1 MMKVS
6 IQVPTCDLSDSDLKQ
21 MCQLGVDCIDFTRG
35 SSFPGVKELGYPD
48 LDQLLKLKRRIRSH
62 GMDINRV
69 TLPDISSS
77 FIQDEPGSEIQL
89 DNVSNAIKA
98 FGEAGITLV
107 RQRFAGD
114 VFPYMSEEYTAV
126 HRGGAL
132 VRGESI
138 RRNPEQQPPTVEQL
152 NAWWKRFDIVFGRL
166 VPLAEQYNVNL
177 AVHPSDTPHH
187 NTPFG
192 GLGFHRVIDAF
203 PSRNVGLVY
212 CVGTRG
218 EAGGTPL
225 VLDEIYQYGRKDRIF
240 LVHFRNIRG
249 SLATAGAFEEALL
262 DDGHMNM
269 AKILL
274 ALHKVGYNGCINPDH
289 ITSLEMDRAP
299 HNPSKSGM
307 GWVGWAY
314 SIGYVKALLAA
325 LTEFRGGRD

>member
-6 IQVPTCDLSDSDLKQ
+6 IQVPTCDLSDSDLRQ

-35 SSFPGVKELGYPD
+35 SSFPGVSELGYPD
-48 LDQLLKLKRRIRSH
+48 LDQLLKLKRRIRSF

-69 TLPDISSS
+69 TLPDMTSS
-77 FIQDEPGSEIQL
+77 FMRAEPGTEIQL
-89 DNVSNAIKA
+89 ENVSNAIRA

-114 VFPYMSEEYTAV
+114 VFPYMSEDYTAV

-132 VRGESI
+132 VRGESTK
-138 RRNPEQQPPTVEQL
+138 RSLEQQPPTVEQL
-152 NAWWKRFDIVFGRL
+152 NEWWKRFDLVFGTL
-166 VPLAEQYNVNL
+166 VPLAEDYNVNL

-187 NTPFG
+187 NTTFG
-192 GLGFHRVIDAF
+192 GLGLNRVIDAF
-203 PSRNVGLVY
+203 PSKNVGLVY

-225 VLDEIYQYGRKDRIF
+225 VLDEIYQYGRKNRIF

-299 HNPSKSGM
+299 HNPSPSGM

-314 SIGYVKALLAA
+314 SVGYVKALLAA
-325 LTEFRGGRD
+325 LVEFHGGRD

>member
-6 IQVPTCDLSDSDLKQ
+6 IQVPTTELSDSDLRQ

-35 SSFPGVKELGYPD
+35 SSFPGVKEMGFPD
-48 LDQLLKLKRRIRSH
+48 LDGLLKLRKRIRSF
-62 GMDINRV
+62 GMEINRV

-77 FIQDEPGSEIQL
+77 FMAGEPDAEIQL
-89 DNVSNAIKA
+89 EHGANAIKA

-114 VFPYMSEEYTAV
+114 VFPRMSEDYTAV

-132 VRGESI
+132 VRGEA
-138 RRNPEQQPPTVEQL
+138 RNPREQPPSVAELET
-152 NAWWKRFDIVFGRL
+152 WWQRFDAVYAKL
-166 VPLAEQYNVNL
+166 VPLAEDCNVKL
-177 AVHPSDTPHH
+177 AVHPSDTPHP
-187 NTPFG
+187 NTTFG
-192 GLGFHRVIDAF
+192 GLGLNRVIDAF

-225 VLDEIYQYGRKDRIF
+225 VLDEIFHYGRKDRIF

-262 DDGHMNM
+262 DEGHMNM
-269 AKILL
+269 PKILM
-274 ALHKVGYNGCINPDH
+274 ALHKVGYTGCINPDH
-289 ITSLEMDRAP
+289 ITTLEMDRAP
-299 HNPSKSGM
+299 YNSSPSGI
-307 GWVGWAY
+307 GWVGWSYAV
-314 SIGYVKALLAA
+314 GYVKALLAA
-325 LTEFRGGRD
+325 VTEYNGRGY

>member
-6 IQVPTCDLSDSDLKQ
+6 ISVTTCELLDSDLKQ
-21 MCQLGVDCIDFTRG
+21 MSQLGVDCIDFALG
-35 SSFPGVKELGYPD
+35 SSFPGVHEQGYPD
-48 LDQLLKLKRRIRSH
+48 LDQLLQLKRRIRSY
-62 GMDINRV
+62 GMEINRV
-69 TLPDISSS
+69 TLPDITED
-77 FIQDEPGSEIQL
+77 FMLDQPGTESQL
-89 DNVSNAIKA
+89 DHACSAIKV
-98 FGEAGITLV
+98 FGEAGISLV

-114 VFPYMSEEYTAV
+114 VFPYMSENYTAV
-126 HRGGAL
+126 HRGGSTA
-132 VRGESI
+132 RGESI
-138 RRNPEQQPPTVEQL
+138 KRNLEHQPPTQEQMTQ
-152 NAWWKRFDIVFGRL
+152 WWNRFDMVFGKL
-166 VPLAEQYNVNL
+166 VPLAEEYNLSL

-192 GLGFHRVIDAF
+192 GLGFHRVIDSF

-225 VLDEIYQYGRKDRIF
+225 VLDEIYQYGRKNRIF
-240 LVHFRNIRG
+240 LVHFRNVRG

-289 ITSLEMDRAP
+289 ITTLEMDRA
-299 HNPSKSGM
+299 NLNRSQSNM

-314 SIGYVKALLAA
+314 AIGYIKALLAA
-325 LTEFRGGRD
+325 LTEFRGERN